1 MRSPAE
7 RRAMLESRN
16 SELPNPAIPNPAIT
30 NSVLVKNLVKRFGA
44 FVAVDRLNLTI
55 RKGEVFGFLGPNGAG
70 KSTTIRMLCG
80 LLKPTSG
87 SAQVAGYD
95 VGRNPEAVRQ
105 HIGYMSQRFSLY
117 NDLKVI
123 ENLRLFAGL
132 YSVPSSMLQNRIEWA
147 LTMADLK
154 GRENLITGTLP
165 GGWKQRLALGC
176 AVLHQPPI
184 LFLDEPT
191 SGVDPISRR
200 QFWDLI
206 HTMAGEGVTVFVTTH
221 YMEEAEYCNRLAL
234 IFRGKMVA
242 LGTPSEL
249 KRDSMKG
256 ELLLIEC
263 EPLGLAVEALQKAPD
278 VMDAAVFGNALHLV
292 VHDAAAASPL
302 IEKYL
307 RDRGVNV
314 SLIEKIRPTLEDVF
328 VSLTTAPAAGKDG
341 KP

>member
-1 MRSPAE
+1 MNDSV
-7 RRAMLESRN
+7 
-16 SELPNPAIPNPAIT
+16 
-30 NSVLVKNLVKRFGA
+30 NSVVIEKLVKRFGD
-44 FVAVDRLNLTI
+44 FVAVDHIDLTV

-87 SAQVAGYD
+87 HAMVAGFD
-95 VGRNPEAVRQ
+95 VSKKPEAVRQ
-105 HIGYMSQRFSLY
+105 NIGYMSQKFSLY
-117 NDLKVI
+117 NDLTVM

-132 YSVPSSMLQNRIEWA
+132 YSVPAKVLQERIEWA

-154 GRENLITGTLP
+154 GQENLITGTLP

-176 AVLHQPPI
+176 AVLHKPPVI
-184 LFLDEPT
+184 FLDEPT
-191 SGVDPISRR
+191 SGVDPITRR

-206 HTMAGEGVTVFVTTH
+206 HQMADEGVTVFVTTH

-242 LGTPSEL
+242 LGTPTEL

-256 ELLLIEC
+256 ELLLVEC
-263 EPLGLAVEALQKAPD
+263 EPLGAAVEALQTAPG

-292 VHDAAAASPL
+292 VENAMTAAPL
-302 IEKYL
+302 LKNYL
-307 RDRGVNV
+307 AERGIAV
-314 SLIEKIRPTLEDVF
+314 SRMEEIRPSLEDVF
-328 VSLTTAPAAGKDG
+328 VSLTTARDAGG